1 MLINNAT
8 YQRETLSERPIRQPL
23 SEWWLLNFKFNNSL
37 TFHKILPCAFYAP
50 RTNFPESELYVVV
63 IKNLC
68 MNVTFFP
75 KIQHAMKKDMI
86 HSHSKLVSE
95 CPVSCH
101 SSLLLRWYEGM
112 QSMYPKY
119 PTIYILTLSDV
130 AFYRKLDFFF
140 SKVTSFFPK
149 YCNFGKIYFFFS
161 LFIFFL
167 FSLSYFP
174 FFFFLPPFLFL
185 FPIFFSSPF
194 SFSLPSWLSPPF
206 SRKLIFFSLPK
217 EQGICQN
224 IYPSAH
230 R

>member
-1 MLINNAT
+1 MMTFEFQI
-8 YQRETLSERPIRQPL
+8 QQLSHFSQ
-23 SEWWLLNFKFNNSL
+23 NS
-37 TFHKILPCAFYAP
+37 PCAFYAP

-86 HSHSKLVSE
+86 HSQSKLISE
-95 CPVSCH
+95 RPVSCH
-101 SSLLLRWYEGM
+101 SFFLLRWYEGM

-130 AFYRKLDFFF
+130 AFYRKLIFFF
-140 SKVTSFFPK
+140 AKVTSFFPK

-161 LFIFFL
+161 LSFSFFSHFLIFPFSFFFPLFFFSSPFFL
-167 FSLSYFP
+167 
-174 FFFFLPPFLFL
+174 
-185 FPIFFSSPF
+185 SSPF

-206 SRKLIFFSLPK
+206 SRKLIFFPYPK
-217 EQGICQN
+217 SRAFAR
-224 IYPSAH
+224 IYTLVSH